1 MVRTPVADAFV
12 RSVLVLLAAGSFAA
26 GSGLAAQQAPV
37 SASPASKNTDP
48 NARRLQV
55 LLLGA
60 PTRNG
65 PHHDPITRYAT
76 LKKGLGTAGIDLTYS
91 EDPASAF
98 TAEGLQPFDAV
109 LLYGNWDQQ
118 GVLPEAQRKALFAYV
133 ENGGGFVPVHC
144 ASACWGRSPEF
155 VRLVGARFLR
165 HGGEEFA
172 VDNVAKDHPVLT
184 GLPSFRAWD
193 ETYEHDEQAGDRV
206 ILQRRG
212 EEPWT
217 WVRTQGKGRV
227 FYTASGHDHRVWDKD
242 EFQQLLRNGLLWA
255 VGDDK
260 RALLA
265 NLQLPQLEQED
276 VSLPGYRERRE
287 ITKAQKPLSAEQSQ
301 KLATVP
307 VGMQLQLFAS
317 EPDIVNPI
325 HVAWDAHG
333 RAFVVETIDYPNNLQ
348 KGDLGHDRITVCED
362 TDGDGKADR
371 FTRFC
376 EKLSIPTSLCFADG
390 GVICTNGSDVLFLRD
405 TDGDLRA
412 DERRVL
418 FTGFSMGDTHAGVSN
433 LRWERDGY
441 VYATVGYS
449 GFRGEVGGERHDF
462 AQGVFRFRPDGSK
475 LEFLQH
481 TTNNTWGLGTNAV
494 GDVVGST
501 ANGNPSWF
509 LTFADAAY
517 QRAGMQTHVTP
528 RADSDPLFFPSSRD
542 IRQVD
547 FFDRFTSAAGHAI
560 YTATRFPADYR
571 ERAAF
576 VCEPTGKLVAT
587 FHLERRGG
595 GFRAVQSPNN
605 LYSSADAWSAP
616 VCAEVGPD
624 GAVWIC
630 DWYNLIV
637 QHNPTP
643 TRGSAG
649 VDAKT
654 GRGNAYETPL
664 RDTQHGR
671 IWRVFPAGS
680 KDEAAPAF
688 ARSKDAKAAELGLL
702 LAGLGHDSLLWRLH
716 AQRLLGERGDDAM
729 LPPLAALAATGS
741 QSSPHALWLLAANDA
756 LTDTL
761 LATTLRSRHEP
772 TRRAALQLANV
783 AVLKSVFVGDGPLPL
798 AGRDLAELL
807 VRFCEAAAD
816 PAIGAAILRTGQA
829 AEAAIFD
836 DVTLRD
842 AWQMAARRHR
852 GTVLAAAKAAGIQL
866 GVRAEPTN
874 LLPNGAFDDADG
886 ERADGER
893 PRGWTDL
900 RIYSGAGA
908 DQVAFGRDATGGRDG
923 SPALRVRTPA
933 RSDCGVAALVQVKGG
948 TRYRLSGWIKTDD
961 VTTPRGAD
969 GVMLNVHGGVRTQGV
984 KGTQDWTLVQAEF
997 DAEADGELVVHC
1009 LFGGYGGAKGTAWF
1023 DDVSLV
1029 AIGSGASLVGAL
1041 EALAEQAKGTAAA
1054 EAPAQRVHAID
1065 AAVHERG
1072 AAVFARTCIA
1082 CHGLDGRGVPPVFP
1096 PLDGSEWLAGDPT
1109 RAIDVVLHGLMG
1121 PITVRGANYN
1131 SLMAPLAGTLSDQE
1145 IADALTYVRQRWS
1158 NDQPPVTAD
1167 MVKARRSK
1175 HAGRTTPWTAA
1186 ELPK

>member
-1 MVRTPVADAFV
+1 MVRHSLVADAFV
-12 RSVLVLLAAGSFAA
+12 RSVLVVLAVGGA
-26 GSGLAAQQAPV
+26 LAAQR
-37 SASPASKNTDP
+37 PAEAVRRPGENP
-48 NARRLQV
+48 PANARRLQV
-55 LLLGA
+55 LFLGA

-98 TAEGLQPFDAV
+98 TVDGLQPFDAV

-172 VDNVAKDHPVLT
+172 VDNVANDHPVLT

-212 EEPWT
+212 DEPWT

-227 FYTASGHDHRVWDKD
+227 FYTASGHDHRVWDKN
-242 EFQQLLRNGLLWA
+242 EFQQLLQNGILWA
-255 VGDDK
+255 VGDEK
-260 RALLA
+260 RALLT
-265 NLQLPQLEQED
+265 NLQLPQLEQEA

-287 ITKAQKPLSAEQSQ
+287 ITRAQKPLSPSESQ

-317 EPDIVNPI
+317 EPDLVNPI
-325 HVAWDAHG
+325 HVAWDERG

-362 TDGDGKADR
+362 TDGDGRADR
-371 FTRFC
+371 FTRFA
-376 EKLSIPTSLCFADG
+376 EKLSIPTSLCFANG
-390 GVICTNGSDVLFLRD
+390 GVICTNGSDMLFLRD

-433 LRWERDGY
+433 LRWERDGF

-481 TTNNTWGLGTNAV
+481 TTNNTWGLGTNAA
-494 GDVVGST
+494 GDLVGST

-517 QRAGMQTHVTP
+517 ERAGMPPHNTP
-528 RADSDPLFFPSSRD
+528 RADEDPLFFPSSRD

-547 FFDRFTSAAGHAI
+547 FFDRYTAAAGHAI
-560 YTATRFPADYR
+560 YTATRFPAEYH

-576 VCEPTGKLVAT
+576 VCEPTGKLVST
-587 FHLERRGG
+587 FQLERRGG

-643 TRGSAG
+643 SRGSAG
-649 VDAKT
+649 VDAKN

-664 RDTQHGR
+664 RDTRHGR

-680 KDEAAPAF
+680 KDEAAPKF
-688 ARSKDAKAAELGLL
+688 AQGPNPAQGDL

-716 AQRLLGERGDDAM
+716 AQRLLGERGDRTM
-729 LPPLAALAATGS
+729 LPSLAGLAAKGS
-741 QSSPHALWLLAANDA
+741 PASPHALWLLAQHTA
-756 LTDTL
+756 LTDDL
-761 LATTLRSRHEP
+761 LATTLRSPHEP

-783 AVLKSVFVGDGPLPL
+783 AVLKNVFVGDGPLPL
-798 AGRDLAELL
+798 AGRELAELL
-807 VRFCEAAAD
+807 VRFAEAAAD
-816 PAIGAAILRTGQA
+816 PAIGAAILRTGRA

-842 AWQMAARRHR
+842 AWQMAARAHAD
-852 GTVLAAAKAAGIQL
+852 TVLAAAKTAGIQL
-866 GVRAEPTN
+866 GVRREPTN
-874 LLPNGAFDDADG
+874 LLPNGAFD
-886 ERADGER
+886 EADGER
-893 PRGWTDL
+893 PRGWTEL
-900 RIYSGAGA
+900 RVYSGAGA
-908 DQVAFGRDATGGRDG
+908 DEVAFARDATGGREG
-923 SPALRVRTPA
+923 SPALRVTSAR
-933 RSDCGVAALVQVKGG
+933 RSDCGVAALVEVKGG
-948 TRYRLSGWIKTDD
+948 TRYRLSGWIKTDK

-984 KGTQDWTLVQAEF
+984 KGTTDWTRVQAEF
-997 DAEADGELVVHC
+997 DAEGDDELVLHC
-1009 LFGGYGGAKGTAWF
+1009 LFGGYGGAQGTAWF

-1041 EALAEQAKGTAAA
+1041 EALAEQAKAPTATATPAA
-1054 EAPAQRVHAID
+1054 RTFAID

-1082 CHGLDGRGVPPVFP
+1082 CHGLDGRGVPPLFP
-1096 PLDGSEWLAGDPT
+1096 PLDGSEWLVGDPS
-1109 RAIDVVLHGLMG
+1109 RAIDIVLHGLIG
-1121 PITVRGANYN
+1121 PITVREKAFN
-1131 SLMAPLAGTLSDQE
+1131 SLMAPLGSTLSDQE

-1167 MVKARRSK
+1167 QVKARRSK
-1175 HAGRTTPWTAA
+1175 HAGRTTLWTAA
-1186 ELPK
+1186 ELEK

>member
-1 MVRTPVADAFV
+1 MVRRPSLVAM
-12 RSVLVLLAAGSFAA
+12 LAASLFAMPT
-26 GSGLAAQQAPV
+26 GVLAAAQGAAARPQGEAAQGSTNP
-37 SASPASKNTDP
+37 
-48 NARRLQV
+48 RRLQV
-55 LLLGA
+55 LFLGA

-98 TAEGLQPFDAV
+98 TSEGLQPFDAV

-118 GVLPEAQRKALFAYV
+118 GVLPVAQRKALFAYV

-172 VDNVAKDHPVLT
+172 VDNVAVDHPVLT

-242 EFQQLLRNGLLWA
+242 EFQQLLRNGILWA

-260 RALLA
+260 RALLDS
-265 NLQLPQLEQED
+265 LQLPQLEQEE

-287 ITKAQKPLSAEQSQ
+287 ITRAQKPLPPEQSQ

-333 RAFVVETIDYPNNLQ
+333 RAFVVETVDYPNNLQ

-362 TDGDGKADR
+362 TDGDGRADR
-371 FTRFC
+371 FTRFA
-376 EKLSIPTSLCFADG
+376 EKLSIPTSLCFANG
-390 GVICTNGSDVLFLRD
+390 GVLCTNGSDLLFLRD

-433 LRWERDGY
+433 LRWERDGF

-449 GFRGEVGGERHDF
+449 GFRGEVGGEQHDF

-475 LEFLQH
+475 LEFLQN
-481 TTNNTWGLGTNAV
+481 TTNNTWGLGTTSA
-494 GDVVGST
+494 GDLVGST

-509 LTFADAAY
+509 LTFPGAAY
-517 QRAGMQTHVTP
+517 LRAGMRPHETP
-528 RADSDPLFFPSSRD
+528 RADDDPPFFPSSRD

-547 FFDRFTSAAGHAI
+547 FFDRFTAAAGHAV
-560 YTATRFPADYR
+560 YTATRFPTEHH

-643 TRGSAG
+643 SRGSAG
-649 VDAKT
+649 VDAKN

-664 RDTQHGR
+664 RDTRHGR

-688 ARSKDAKAAELGLL
+688 ARSKDAQAAELGLL
-702 LAGLGHDSLLWRLH
+702 LAGLGHDSLSWRLH
-716 AQRLLGERGDDAM
+716 AQRLLGERGDVAM
-729 LPPLAALAATGS
+729 LPALAALAATGS
-741 QSSPHALWLLAANDA
+741 QASPHALWLLAANDG
-756 LTDTL
+756 LDDTL
-761 LATTLRSRHEP
+761 LATTLRSPHGP

-783 AVLKSVFVGDGPLPL
+783 AVLKNVFVGDGPLPL
-798 AGRDLAELL
+798 AGRELAELL
-807 VRFCEAAAD
+807 VRFAEAAVD

-842 AWQMAARRHR
+842 AWQMAARAHAE
-852 GTVLAAAKAAGIQL
+852 TVLAAAKAAGIQL
-866 GVRAEPTN
+866 GVRREPTN
-874 LLPNGAFDDADG
+874 LLPNGAFD
-886 ERADGER
+886 EADGER

-900 RIYSGAGA
+900 RVYSGAGA

-923 SPALRVRTPA
+923 TPALRVRTPA
-933 RSDCGVAALVQVKGG
+933 RSDCGIAALVQVVGG
-948 TRYRLSGWIKTDD
+948 TRYRLSGWIKTED

-969 GVMLNVHGGVRTQGV
+969 GVMLNVHGGVRTEGV

-1029 AIGSGASLVGAL
+1029 AIGSGNTLVGAL
-1041 EALAEQAKGTAAA
+1041 EGLAERIGASAPVAAA
-1054 EAPAQRVHAID
+1054 PARTFAID

-1072 AAVFARTCIA
+1072 AAVYARTCIA

-1096 PLDGSEWLAGDPT
+1096 PIDGSEWLAGDPT

-1131 SLMAPLAGTLSDQE
+1131 SLMAPLASTLSDQE

-1167 MVKARRSK
+1167 MVKARRQK

-1186 ELPK
+1186 ELSK